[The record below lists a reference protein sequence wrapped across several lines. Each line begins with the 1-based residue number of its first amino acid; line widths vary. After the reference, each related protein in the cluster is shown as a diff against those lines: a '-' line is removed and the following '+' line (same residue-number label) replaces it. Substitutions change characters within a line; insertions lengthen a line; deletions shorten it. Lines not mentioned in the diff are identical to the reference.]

1 MWVGKMQPVFLFPTA
16 MEAAPL
22 RALRPDLDVRICG
35 VGVVETARYVARM
48 LCEESPEQVLLCGIA
63 GAYSEWEVGAV
74 VQVTTER
81 VAGLPAQYAA
91 EYQASLRIDGVAEAV
106 SNTVTSVGTVADG
119 ATVENMEGA
128 AVFALC
134 EEFGVCCAEIRAISN
149 RVGAPRDEWR
159 IDLALDNLTETIL
172 AILDIETEEI

>member
-1 MWVGKMQPVFLFPTA
+1 MQPVFLFPTA

-22 RALRPDLDVRICG
+22 RALRPDLDVCICG

-48 LCEESPEQVLLCGIA
+48 LCEERPEQVLLCGIA

-106 SNTVTSVGTVADG
+106 LLQPGAERQQLARVLLHTLVVAG
-119 ATVENMEGA
+119 K
-128 AVFALC
+128 
-134 EEFGVCCAEIRAISN
+134 VCNQGCRKICLFR
-149 RVGAPRDEWR
+149 RDFPRDQYVAQGHECYNR
-159 IDLALDNLTETIL
+159 YIRQESIL
-172 AILDIETEEI
+172 